1 MGGGGV
7 GFWVVK
13 EIIPGATNFLM
24 NEMVSGTNRI
34 LSEKHTRVNRKEG
47 GGRKEI
53 IHCRKN
59 LSFPEVTHIIFK
71 NKLQKDRQQ
80 V

>member
-1 MGGGGV
+1 MKGNYTQSNK
-7 GFWVVK
+7 F
-13 EIIPGATNFLM
+13 FM

-34 LSEKHTRVNRKEG
+34 LSGKNTRVNRKERG

-59 LSFPEVTHIIFK
+59 LSFPEVTHMILK
-71 NKLQKDRQQ
+71 NKLSSSTS